1 MHMHLH
7 EHSDHPIDEAD
18 KAICPVMH
26 IPVSKQEAV
35 SKGLVREY
43 EGKTY
48 YLCSRTVRA
57 CSIRIQCNMRARHN
71 G

>member
-1 MHMHLH
+1 MHMHHH
-7 EHSDHPIDEAD
+7 EHNDHPIDEAD

-48 YLCSRTVRA
+48 YLCCKTCESMFDKNPEQYVDET
-57 CSIRIQCNMRARHN
+57 
-71 G
+71 